1 MYTYTYTYT
10 YTYAIWICTIDD
22 LATYLSKYMHV
33 VRFQNGH
40 RYSSDF
46 CTHDKW
52 LFGICEFDCF
62 LNMYVYININLC
74 KFRRLPSC
82 GQAQGVVPFLRCWET
97 YCAKQVCF
105 PLLKNIQ
112 SAQSSKPLSTG
123 HCWGNGFQNPFGREN
138 AQKKWHGSFV
148 PSWAQGRPNDPMY
161 QLSRYKRRSGYGD
174 GSLLDMFLVCSYQDL
189 LAGFDGDFWA

>member
-1 MYTYTYTYT
+1 MYNWWFGNIFVKIYARCEVPEWTSIFLRFLYT
-10 YTYAIWICTIDD
+10 WQVVVWD
-22 LATYLSKYMHV
+22 LWV
-33 VRFQNGH
+33 
-40 RYSSDF
+40 
-46 CTHDKW
+46 W
-52 LFGICEFDCF
+52 LFF

>member
-1 MYTYTYTYT
+1 MD
-10 YTYAIWICTIDD
+10 IDIPQIFVHMTSGC
-22 LATYLSKYMHV
+22 LGFVSLIV
-33 VRFQNGH
+33 F
-40 RYSSDF
+40 
-46 CTHDKW
+46 
-52 LFGICEFDCF
+52 F

-123 HCWGNGFQNPFGREN
+123 HC
-138 AQKKWHGSFV
+138 
-148 PSWAQGRPNDPMY
+148 
-161 QLSRYKRRSGYGD
+161 
-174 GSLLDMFLVCSYQDL
+174 
-189 LAGFDGDFWA
+189 